1 MKVRRDALAVL
12 PLGVCRV
19 VLTPLLVLFAPLA
32 ARGDVITSWNQYL
45 LDNAIREDNKNP
57 NPPGQPVNP
66 YALGDKPPVVS
77 RELAMIHLAM
87 FDAVNAV
94 DGRYQSYAPAPA
106 ANDPTYAGANA
117 EVAAIWAAHDVSSAV
132 FQNSNPVI
140 LSRIQSKTNTDLSD
154 SRYAGLSQSTLN
166 ASKALGQF
174 AAQQILTMR
183 ANDHSTDVVSYPDD
197 PANPGSTTTIKTFG
211 HYRMDQFS
219 NGAQLPA
226 AAPQWGTVTP
236 FALTSGN
243 QFRPAG
249 PPAFTSKAYATAVQE
264 IRQLGDRRR
273 YDATQYP
280 GGKLPLDVAKDL
292 RTAFFWA
299 EKGLSADGTKVQTG
313 TLTPGGQWNTIATA
327 AIGNR
332 PMSLSD
338 SARLYALLNIGLA
351 DAAISAWETKYTYDL
366 WRPIHAVRLAATD
379 PSDPNYNPDLQPA
392 AGDRPWGD
400 WLPMIPTSNHPEYI
414 SGHSTFSG
422 AAAEILTGLL
432 GQNGI
437 QFTIVGDDALT
448 IDANGLPDPNGTKES
463 RTYTSFWDAAQEA
476 GRSRILGGIHYQ
488 FSNLDGLATGR
499 SVGDWVLAN
508 SLAPVPEPGTVM
520 CMLALA
526 GVAGLGRR
534 RRRARVRAR
543 RAA

>member
-1 MKVRRDALAVL
+1 MQVRESARRALVGVFAAAWSPVVVFCAL
-12 PLGVCRV
+12 PSLPV
-19 VLTPLLVLFAPLA
+19 
-32 ARGDVITSWNQYL
+32 RGDVITSWNQYL

-77 RELAMIHLAM
+77 RQMAMIHLAM

-94 DGRYQSYAPAPA
+94 ERRYQSYAPAPA
-106 ANDPTYAGANA
+106 ANDPAYAGANA
-117 EVAAIWAAHDVSSAV
+117 ELAAIWAAHDVSMAL

-140 LSRIQSKTNTDLSD
+140 LSRIQSKTNTDLVD
-154 SRYAGLSQSTLN
+154 PKYANLSQGALD

-183 ANDHSTDVVSYPDD
+183 ANDHATDVVNYPDD

-219 NGAQLPA
+219 NGAQLPVA
-226 AAPQWGTVTP
+226 SPQWANVTP
-236 FALTSGN
+236 FAMTSGS

-249 PPAFTSKAYATAVQE
+249 PPAFTSKAYADAVNLT
-264 IRQLGDRRR
+264 RTLGDKRR
-273 YDATQYP
+273 YDPAQYP
-280 GGKLPLDVAKDL
+280 GGKLPADVAHDL

-299 EKGLSADGTKVQTG
+299 GKGLSADGTKTQTG
-313 TLTPGGQWNTIATA
+313 TTTPVGQWNEIATA
-327 AIGNR
+327 AIGNKQ
-332 PMSLSD
+332 MDLAD
-338 SARLYALLNIGLA
+338 SARLYALMNIGLA
-351 DAAISAWETKYTYDL
+351 DAAITAWNTKYTYDL
-366 WRPIHAVRLAATD
+366 WRPIHAIRLAATD

-392 AGDRPWGD
+392 AGDSSWAN

-437 QFTIVGDDALT
+437 QFTITGDDALL
-448 IDANGLPDPNGTKES
+448 IDANGLPDPNGTKEY
-463 RTYTSFWDAAQEA
+463 RTYTSFWDAAEEA
-476 GRSRILGGIHYQ
+476 GHSRILGGIHYQ
-488 FSNLDGLATGR
+488 FSNLDGLAAGKN
-499 SVGDWVLAN
+499 VGDWVLAGM
-508 SLAPVPEPGTVM
+508 LAPVPEPGTVG
-520 CMLALA
+520 MLL
-526 GVAGLGRR
+526 GVAGLAGLGRPRR
-534 RRRARVRAR
+534 RRVR
-543 RAA
+543 